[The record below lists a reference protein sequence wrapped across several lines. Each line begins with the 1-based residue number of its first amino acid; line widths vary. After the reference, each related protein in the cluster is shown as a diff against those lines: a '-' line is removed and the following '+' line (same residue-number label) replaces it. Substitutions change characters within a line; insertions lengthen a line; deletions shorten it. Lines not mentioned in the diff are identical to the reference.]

1 MRDDES
7 VRALASLRVDELLD
21 LVADEAPAPAAGSA
35 AALTA
40 AVAAALVAMVARR
53 SVESWPDGP
62 GFAAQALA
70 RRTRCLELATRDA
83 EAFESAVAALE
94 AGQGVEPPL
103 RHTVDVLLE
112 LAEAAADIAE
122 LAAIASERSD
132 PLVRADAA
140 SAAVLAESAV
150 RVTGSL
156 VRVNLTVT
164 PRDERLRRLE
174 VAERAAEQAATR
186 AQEQQ

>member
-1 MRDDES
+1 MRS
-7 VRALASLRVDELLD
+7 LASLRVDELLD
-21 LVADEAPAPAAGSA
+21 LVADEAPAPASGSA

-40 AVAAALVAMVARR
+40 AVAAALVAMVGRR
-53 SVESWPDGP
+53 SLDSWPDAP
-62 GFAAQALA
+62 GIAAQAVA

-83 EAFESAVAALE
+83 EAFESAVEALGL
-94 AGQGVEPPL
+94 GQGVERPL

-112 LAEAAADIAE
+112 LADAAADIAE
-122 LAAIASERSD
+122 LAALGSERSD

-140 SAAVLAESAV
+140 SAALLAESAV

-156 VRVNLTVT
+156 IRVNLTVI
-164 PRDERLRRLE
+164 PRDERLRRLDL
-174 VAERAAEQAATR
+174 AERAAEQAASR